1 MAYRTPRIKLR
12 LKPRVI
18 KSIVESSGMD
28 HTAIAQKLGVDKPR
42 VDGWVSTGV
51 IEYSKVRALA
61 ECVKMSE
68 NVFLSTIPLES
79 EDLPDYRMMNNAP
92 GNLAA
97 GDRPTVRR
105 VRYMQSVAS
114 EMMDGQGIATEPK
127 IPPGISVADSA
138 DKTARSERIRLEVT
152 GPPDG
157 PIGGSSH
164 SIYRNLRRAIEGL
177 NILTFQYPLDTEGV
191 RGMSLA
197 GSDPCIIL
205 VNSKEVYQARAFT
218 LLHEYGHILLRR
230 GGICDEHGTAR
241 LDSVKKRVEAWCNC
255 FAASFLMPE
264 AGFTAEREKLAEHSC
279 GTLEIVSELAK
290 KFKVSRYAA
299 AVRAADLAGASSK
312 AAYGSALDAIAGQY
326 SRRQNS
332 KDGEAEEKK
341 GGAHYLDVLV
351 SQCGKKF
358 VRLAISSYKKKVVT
372 GRDLGDYLDIDL
384 KHFDKLCKKVSVT
397 E

>member
-12 LKPRVI
+12 LEPRVI
-18 KSIVESSGMD
+18 KSIVGGSGMD
-28 HTAIAQKLGVDKPR
+28 HVAIAQKLGVDKPR

-51 IEYSKVRALA
+51 IEYSGVRALA

-92 GNLAA
+92 GNLDAD
-97 GDRPTVRR
+97 DRAVVRR
-105 VRYMQSVAS
+105 VRYMQSVAR
-114 EMMDGQGIATEPK
+114 EMMDGQGTATEPK

-138 DKTARSERIRLEVT
+138 DKTARSERIRLAVT

-157 PIGGSSH
+157 PIGGLSR
-164 SIYRNLRRAIEGL
+164 SIYGNLRRAVEGL
-177 NILTFQYPLDTEGV
+177 NILTFQYPLGTRGV

-205 VNSKEVYQARAFT
+205 VNSKEVCQARAFT

-230 GGICDEHGTAR
+230 GGICDEHGSAR
-241 LDSVKKRVEAWCNC
+241 PDSDKRLAEAWCNR

-264 AGFTAEREKLAEHSC
+264 AGFTAEREKIAGHS
-279 GTLEIVSELAK
+279 GGPLEIVSELAR

-299 AVRAADLAGASSK
+299 AVRADDLAGAGSK
-312 AAYGSALDAIAGQY
+312 AAYGGALDAIAGQY
-326 SRRQNS
+326 SRGQNS
-332 KDGEAEEKK
+332 KDGESEKKK
-341 GGAHYLDVLV
+341 GGPRYLDVLV
-351 SQCGKKF
+351 SQCGRKF
-358 VRLAISSYKKKVVT
+358 VRLAISSYKKDVIT
-372 GRDLGDYLDIDL
+372 GRDLGDYLDMDL
-384 KHFDKLCKKVSVT
+384 KHFDRLCKKVGAA

>member
-1 MAYRTPRIKLR
+1 MVYRTPRIKLR
-12 LKPRVI
+12 LEPRVI

-28 HTAIAQKLGVDKPR
+28 HAAIAQNLGVGKPR

-51 IEYSKVRALA
+51 IEYSKVKALA

-79 EDLPDYRMMNNAP
+79 EDLPDYRMMNNVP

-97 GDRPTVRR
+97 DDRPVVRR
-105 VRYMQSVAS
+105 VRYMQSVAR
-114 EMMDGQGIATEPK
+114 EMMDGQGIAAEPK

-138 DKTARSERIRLEVT
+138 DKTARSERSRLAVT

-157 PIGGSSH
+157 PIGGLSR
-164 SIYRNLRRAIEGL
+164 SIYGNLRRAIEGL

-191 RGMSLA
+191 RGMSLT

-205 VNSKEVYQARAFT
+205 VNSKEVCQARAFT

-230 GGICDEHGTAR
+230 GGICDEHGSAR
-241 LDSVKKRVEAWCNC
+241 PNSDKGRAEAWCNR

-264 AGFTAEREKLAEHSC
+264 AGFTSEREKLAEIL
-279 GTLEIVSELAK
+279 GGPLEIVSKLAK

-312 AAYGSALDAIAGQY
+312 AAYGGALDAIAGQH
-326 SRRQNS
+326 SRGQDS
-332 KDGEAEEKK
+332 KDGEAEKKK
-341 GGAHYLDVLV
+341 GGPQYLDVLV
-351 SQCGKKF
+351 SQSGEKF
-358 VRLAISSYKKKVVT
+358 VRLAVSSYKKKVIT
-372 GRDLGDYLDIDL
+372 GRDLGDYLDVDL
-384 KHFDKLCKKVSVT
+384 KHFDGLCKKVSVV